1 MASVPSTY
9 SEHHSQEVSGILR
22 SIIYSL
28 ARVKDSN
35 KSLKDSVEPK
45 DSQDNLQSLNKLC
58 LSATSNPVVLS
69 RNSFPTEDIKEK
81 FWDMTEINCR
91 AYY

>member
-22 SIIYSL
+22 YIIYSL

-35 KSLKDSVEPK
+35 KSLKDSVELR
-45 DSQDNLQSLNKLC
+45 DSQVNLQSMNKLW
-58 LSATSNPVVLS
+58 LSAKANSVVLS
-69 RNSFPTEDIKEK
+69 RNIFPTEDITEK
-81 FWDMTEINCR
+81 FWDITEIKCR
-91 AYY
+91 VYY